1 VFATLQVIMP
11 AAIIVAAGYIVGKR
25 VMDAAG
31 IKALSDLVFFLFLP
45 CLLFRAMAT
54 STFRASDAAFIAVY
68 FGATMLWFL
77 CVVMFTRHQWK
88 ESMPGA
94 VVLGITAVF
103 SNTVQLGIPIQ
114 KLAYGEA
121 GLKLQLSIIAVHA
134 LIIIT
139 TATIWIEVWKA
150 RQTAKSGTEMSI
162 GRTIAHLVKSAVIHP
177 VILPIL
183 IGLIWSFT
191 KYPLP
196 RWVDE
201 PLSFLSSAAGPIML
215 VLMGAQLSKMVLRAH
230 MRAAIT
236 FVIVKN
242 IIHPLIV
249 FVVCWA
255 VGLPPLYTA
264 VAVVCAAL
272 PTGANAFLFAQR
284 YRVNEDTVTA
294 ATALSSI
301 VALVTLTIVLTLVP
315 KPF

>member
-1 VFATLQVIMP
+1 VLATLQVILP
-11 AAIIVAAGYIVGKR
+11 AAIIVAAGYIAGKR
-25 VMDAAG
+25 VMDTAG

-54 STFRASDAAFIAVY
+54 STFDTSDAALIAVY
-68 FGATMLWFL
+68 FGTTMFWFL
-77 CVVMFTRHQWK
+77 CIAMFTRHRWN
-88 ESMPGA
+88 ESMHGA
-94 VVLGITAVF
+94 IVLGITGVF

-150 RQTAKSGTEMSI
+150 RQTAKSGAEMSLA
-162 GRTIAHLVKSAVIHP
+162 RNVAHVVKSAVIHP
-177 VILPIL
+177 VILPIM
-183 IGLIWSFT
+183 IGLVWSFT

-196 RWVDE
+196 QWFDQ
-201 PLSFLSSAAGPIML
+201 PLSFLSSAAGPVML
-215 VLMGAQLSKMVLRAH
+215 VLMGAQLSKMELRAH
-230 MRAAIT
+230 MRAAMI
-236 FVIVKN
+236 FVFVKN
-242 IIHPLIV
+242 VMHPLIV
-249 FVVCWA
+249 FAVCWA

-294 ATALSSI
+294 ATALSS
-301 VALVTLTIVLTLVP
+301 VAALVTLTIVLTLVP